1 MAGSSI
7 SLFPI
12 MMVGMMG
19 MRPLQA
25 IFAYKPGDPVGG
37 AGDEGEGPGNQVG
50 GAG

>member
-1 MAGSSI
+1 MADSSI

-25 IFAYKPGDPVGG
+25 IFAYKPVGG
-37 AGDEGEGPGNQVG
+37 AGDQVG